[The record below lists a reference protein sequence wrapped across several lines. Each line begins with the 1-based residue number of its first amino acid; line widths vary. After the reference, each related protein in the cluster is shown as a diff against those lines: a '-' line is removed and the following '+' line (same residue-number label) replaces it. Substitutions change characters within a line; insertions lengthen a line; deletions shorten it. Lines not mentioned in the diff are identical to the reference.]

1 MRFSVTLRLQRLAGA
16 SRRRNTAL
24 RCCAASL
31 RCGVALRCV
40 VALGNGV
47 ALRTR
52 VCCAAALRCCM
63 APLLRSWCCGVLCAA
78 ALGSV
83 FLQPSCGGRASLR
96 RCSKRRWVGADDLQ
110 DEGHHGERRV
120 SRGPGANSAYL
131 GDVVVKRTGWLGCAV
146 CEPVFEPCEPSCLN
160 KLVGR
165 RFGPPVWRW
174 FPNQPKPTPT
184 NLFEQAGLGLVLN
197 HGSSWFKQT
206 GS

>member
-1 MRFSVTLRLQRLAGA
+1 MLLQSAAALRFSVTLRLQRLAGA

-63 APLLRSWCCGVLCAA
+63 APLIRSWCCGVLFAA

-120 SRGPGANSAYL
+120 SSGPGANSAYL
-131 GDVVVKRTGWLGCAV
+131 GTSLSNELIGLVARFANR
-146 CEPVFEPCEPSCLN
+146 CLN
-160 KLVGR
+160 RANRLV
-165 RFGPPVWRW
+165 
-174 FPNQPKPTPT
+174 
-184 NLFEQAGLGLVLN
+184 
-197 HGSSWFKQT
+197 
-206 GS
+206 